1 MVKGGQQVLANLWL
15 QTVHVTKWYSYKV
28 TMLQSGIITKCPSY
42 KLAWLQSDRLQS
54 DRLQSDYFVTKC
66 RIPFIYLVYF
76 FTFKSQKKLYR
87 EKIMRP
93 RRDAI
98 ILAVI
103 VTFSRL
109 KIYKFTYF

>member
-15 QTVHVTKWYSYKV
+15 QTVHVTKWYNYKV

-66 RIPFIYLVYF
+66 RIPIQVLINWN
-76 FTFKSQKKLYR
+76 LR
-87 EKIMRP
+87 NLR
-93 RRDAI
+93 
-98 ILAVI
+98 
-103 VTFSRL
+103 
-109 KIYKFTYF
+109 

>member
-1 MVKGGQQVLANLWL
+1 MVKDGQQMLANLWL

-66 RIPFIYLVYF
+66 RIPRQMSDVPLKGHLSVEDSSTI
-76 FTFKSQKKLYR
+76 
-87 EKIMRP
+87 
-93 RRDAI
+93 
-98 ILAVI
+98 VI
-103 VTFSRL
+103 FQSFSTESSEMMLHPTLPPRL
-109 KIYKFTYF
+109 KVT